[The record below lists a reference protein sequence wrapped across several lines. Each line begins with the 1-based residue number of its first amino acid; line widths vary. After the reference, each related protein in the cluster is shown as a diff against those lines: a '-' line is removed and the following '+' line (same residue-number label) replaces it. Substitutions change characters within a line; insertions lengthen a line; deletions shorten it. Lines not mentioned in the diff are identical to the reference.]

1 MVKEYHF
8 QLPVDEERMRELRIG
23 DLVYLSGVIITMR
36 DISHRKAVD
45 MLENGESLPVDFT
58 NGALWH
64 CAPIVRQKEDSKWE
78 AVAAGSTTSS
88 KFSKLGAELI
98 RKLNIRCTIGKG
110 TMFPPAVD
118 AMEEVGAVFLNA
130 TGGAAAMYACQ
141 IKEVVDVFWPELG
154 LPEALWVLRVEK
166 IGPFIVGIDSHR
178 NSLFD
183 EVGAVCRENLK
194 RVYADSQISPDYTYT
209 YLPKRVM
216 AKAQDKK

>member
-1 MVKEYHF
+1 MAREYHF
-8 QLPVDEERMRELRIG
+8 QLPVNEEQMRELQIG
-23 DLVYLSGVIITMR
+23 DLVYLSGIVITMR

-45 MLENGESLPVDFT
+45 MLGADESLPVDFT

-64 CAPIVRQKEDSKWE
+64 CAPIVRQKGEGQWE

-98 RKLNIRCTIGKG
+98 RKLQIRCTIGKG

-141 IKEVVDVFWPELG
+141 IKEVVDAFWLELG
-154 LPEALWVLRVEK
+154 LPEALWVLRVEEM
-166 IGPFIVGIDSHR
+166 GPFIVGIDSHR

-183 EVGAVCRENLK
+183 EVGAVCRENLQ
-194 RVYADSQISPDYTYT
+194 RVYADSHISPDYTYT

-216 AKAQDKK
+216 ARSRDKK

>member
-1 MVKEYHF
+1 MAKEFHF

-23 DLVYLSGVIITMR
+23 DLVYLSGIVITMR

-45 MLENGESLPVDFT
+45 LLEAGESLPVDFT
-58 NGALWH
+58 NGTLWH
-64 CAPIVRQKEDSKWE
+64 CAPIVRQKEDGRWE

-98 RKLNIRCTIGKG
+98 RKLQIRCTIGKG

-141 IKEVVDVFWPELG
+141 IKEVVEVFWLELG
-154 LPEALWVLRVEK
+154 LPEALWVLRVEEM
-166 IGPFIVGIDSHR
+166 GPFIVGIDSHR

-194 RVYADSQISPDYTYT
+194 RVYADSHISPDYTYT

-216 AKAQDKK
+216 AKARDKK

>member
-1 MVKEYHF
+1 MAKEYHF
-8 QLPVDEERMRELRIG
+8 RLPVTEERMRELHIG
-23 DLVYLSGVIITMR
+23 DLVYLTGIVITMR

-45 MLENGESLPVDFT
+45 MLEAGERLPVDFT

-64 CAPIVRQKEDSKWE
+64 CAPIVRQKEDGKWE

-98 RKLNIRCTIGKG
+98 KKLQIRCTIGKG
-110 TMFPPAVD
+110 TMFPPTVD

-141 IKEVVDVFWPELG
+141 IKEVVDVFWTELG
-154 LPEALWVLRVEK
+154 LPEALWVLRVEEL
-166 IGPFIVGIDSHR
+166 GPFIVGIDSHR
-178 NSLFD
+178 HSLFD
-183 EVGAVCRENLK
+183 EVGAVCRKNLK
-194 RVYADSQISPDYTYT
+194 QVYENSNLSPDYPYT

-216 AKAQDKK
+216 ASARAKK